1 MAPGAAALPEPD
13 QAKASGPA
21 VWLDMDQQ
29 ALDDAYD
36 QSKYALNR
44 SQIVERY
51 ASNSDIARERLGA
64 PRRIAYGPTANEA
77 LDLYP
82 AASTSAP
89 ISIFVHGGAWQ
100 RGLAKNYAFAAELF
114 VHAGAHHVVLD
125 FINVIEA
132 GGDLMPMADQVRG
145 AIAWVY
151 RNAAS
156 FGGDPNRIHLYGHS
170 SGAHLGG
177 VAMVTDWPGLF
188 DLPADVIKTGLL
200 CSGMYDLR
208 PVRLSARSR
217 YVNFTNDME
226 AALSTQRHIDRFT
239 APVALAFGTLE
250 TPEFQRQS
258 RDFAA
263 ALRAAGK
270 RVELLVGSHYNHFE
284 IVETLASP
292 YGLLGHAA
300 LVQITGAA

>member
-13 QAKASGPA
+13 QAKASGPT

-208 PVRLSARSR
+208 PVQLSARSR

-226 AALSTQRHIDRFT
+226 AALSTQRHIDQFT

>member
-13 QAKASGPA
+13 QAKASGPT

-208 PVRLSARSR
+208 PVQLSARSR

-284 IVETLASP
+284 IVETLAAP